1 MEGNRVPA
9 GRGGNRARFTISE
22 TQSSAVRSMRRI
34 SRTRGAD
41 AGDAHATWHATRPVR
56 RVRTVTSAGL
66 VAQTS
71 HHGIALDSQDSTH
84 NRYGTTRNSPHLST
98 PHMGCP
104 CAYSPPCALCRPGA
118 WPSTSGRR
126 SRPPTVANILQVHSG
141 NTMEMAAIHIPYA
154 TLPISTHCHLCVK
167 YRKITPRSARQAP

>member
-1 MEGNRVPA
+1 MPA
-9 GRGGNRARFTISE
+9 RGGGETKRDLALYDLARLSR
-22 TQSSAVRSMRRI
+22 QCAAWPI
-34 SRTRGAD
+34 SRTRGAVGC
-41 AGDAHATWHATRPVR
+41 AMRTRHGTR
-56 RVRTVTSAGL
+56 RDRSDESEQSRRPGL
-66 VAQTS
+66 AQTS

-126 SRPPTVANILQVHSG
+126 SRPPTVANTLQVHSG

-167 YRKITPRSARQAP
+167 HRKITPRSARQAP

>member
-1 MEGNRVPA
+1 MPA

-22 TQSSAVRSMRRI
+22 TQSSAVRSMADLPHARRGCAM
-34 SRTRGAD
+34 RTRHG
-41 AGDAHATWHATRPVR
+41 TRRDRSDESEQSR
-56 RVRTVTSAGL
+56 RPGL
-66 VAQTS
+66 AQTS

-167 YRKITPRSARQAP
+167 HRKITPRSARQAP